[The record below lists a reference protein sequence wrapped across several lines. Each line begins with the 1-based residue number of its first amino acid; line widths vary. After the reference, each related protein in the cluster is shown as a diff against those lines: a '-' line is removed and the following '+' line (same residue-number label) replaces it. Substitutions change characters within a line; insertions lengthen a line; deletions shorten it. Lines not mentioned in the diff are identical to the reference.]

1 MKKYFILIFFSVH
14 CIAVQA
20 TQIYQWKDEKGT
32 WQFTEHPP
40 LAGVPFQLKQ
50 LPDSII
56 LNKPE
61 ENKTTQPEKEDKNE
75 KPFISIEKLD
85 KTEKPVVI
93 PDARTEKMSPDLNNK
108 KPNEIKMI
116 PEEPKITVKKQIKA
130 QRQSRYVSDYA
141 QLLLLEDRQKL
152 QEILEQFERQHHIET
167 VIFTCYT
174 LGDYEGGAEGVES
187 FSQKLFQDWQLKQGI
202 LIVISLLDKQ
212 LHIYASPEFDEK
224 NRSKIQNIR
233 EEILIPV
240 FKEGRFSEGLS
251 QSIQAI
257 ITIFK
262 PQKKS
267 ELVEIKE
274 SPKETPKIIAKVE
287 KKDYW
292 LEIVLILSLGLWWAL
307 IRLWRNRKGRC
318 PQCSGKLIKYQLNQQ
333 FIRKNCL
340 NCGTQL
346 ILAPAHSSQ
355 YWKRCP
361 SCGNGSFHVK
371 SWAWKENHVEI
382 LHDCRVCGFNRLD
395 KIRLLSAQNS
405 VDGAV

>member
-1 MKKYFILIFFSVH
+1 MY
-14 CIAVQA
+14 CITVQA
-20 TQIYQWKDEKGT
+20 VQIYQWKDAKGT

-61 ENKTTQPEKEDKNE
+61 ENKTTQPEKIDKNE
-75 KPFISIEKLD
+75 KPFISIEKLE

-93 PDARTEKMSPDLNNK
+93 PDARTEKIILDK
-108 KPNEIKMI
+108 KTNEIKVI
-116 PEEPKITVKKQIKA
+116 PEESKIIKKTIKA

-152 QEILEQFERQHHIET
+152 QEILEQFERQHHVET

-187 FSQKLFQDWQLKQGI
+187 FSQKLFRDWQLKQGI

-212 LHIYASPEFDEK
+212 LHIYASPQIDET
-224 NRSKIQNIR
+224 NRTKIQNIR

-251 QSIQAI
+251 QAIQAI

-287 KKDYW
+287 KKDSW
-292 LEIVLILSLGLWWAL
+292 LEMVLILSLTLWWAL

-333 FIRKNCL
+333 FIGMRCL

-346 ILAPAHSSQ
+346 ILAPAHSGRH
-355 YWKRCP
+355 WKHCP
-361 SCGNGSFHVK
+361 SCGNAGFRVK

-382 LHDCRVCGFNRLD
+382 LHDCRVCGFNHLD

>member
-1 MKKYFILIFFSVH
+1 MKKLLFGSIIFLY
-14 CIAVQA
+14 CIIVQA
-20 TQIYQWKDEKGT
+20 AQIYQWKDAKGT

-40 LAGVPFQLKQ
+40 LPGVPFQLKQ

-56 LNKPE
+56 LSKPE
-61 ENKTTQPEKEDKNE
+61 ENKPTQPEKADKVE
-75 KPFISIEKLD
+75 KPSISIEKLEKTD
-85 KTEKPVVI
+85 KPAVI
-93 PDARTEKMSPDLNNK
+93 PDARTEKISLDK
-108 KPNEIKMI
+108 KINEIKEL
-116 PEEPKITVKKQIKA
+116 PKEPIVTVKKPTLIKA

-152 QEILEQFERQHHIET
+152 QEILEQFERQHQVET

-174 LGDYEGGAEGVES
+174 LGDYEGGAEGIDF

-212 LHIYASPEFDEK
+212 LHIYASPQFDEN
-224 NRSKIQNIR
+224 NRTKIHNLR

-251 QSIQAI
+251 QAIQAI
-257 ITIFK
+257 ITLFK
-262 PQKKS
+262 PQKKN

-274 SPKETPKIIAKVE
+274 LPKEMPKIVARVE

-292 LEIVLILSLGLWWAL
+292 LEMVLILSLMLWWAL
-307 IRLWRNRKGRC
+307 IRLWRHRKGRC

-333 FIRKNCL
+333 FTGMRCS

-346 ILAPAHSSQ
+346 ILAPAHSSRH
-355 YWKRCP
+355 WKHCT
-361 SCGNGSFHVK
+361 SCGNGGFRVK
-371 SWAWKENHVEI
+371 SWTWKENYVEI
-382 LHDCRVCGFNRLD
+382 LHDCQICGFNRLE
-395 KIRLLSAQNS
+395 KVRLSPAQNS
-405 VDGAV
+405 VDGAA

>member
-1 MKKYFILIFFSVH
+1 MKKSIFGSFIFMY
-14 CIAVQA
+14 CITVQA
-20 TQIYQWKDEKGT
+20 AQIYQWKDEKGT

-61 ENKTTQPEKEDKNE
+61 ENKTTQPEKIDKNE
-75 KPFISIEKLD
+75 KPFISIEKLE
-85 KTEKPVVI
+85 KIEKPVVV

-108 KPNEIKMI
+108 KLNEIKMI

-152 QEILEQFERQHHIET
+152 QEILEQFERQHHVET

-174 LGDYEGGAEGVES
+174 LGDYEGGSEGVES

-251 QSIQAI
+251 QAIQAI
-257 ITIFK
+257 ITIIK

-274 SPKETPKIIAKVE
+274 LPKETPKIIAKVE

-292 LEIVLILSLGLWWAL
+292 LEIVLILGLALWWAL

-333 FIRKNCL
+333 FIRKNCS

-346 ILAPAHSSQ
+346 ILAPAHSSRH
-355 YWKRCP
+355 WKHCP
-361 SCGNGSFHVK
+361 SCGNAGFRVK

-382 LHDCRVCGFNRLD
+382 LHDCRVCGFNRLE
-395 KIRLLSAQNS
+395 KVRLLSAKNS
-405 VDGAV
+405 VDGAA